1 MKNIFVVLFALF
13 LSTLSYGS
21 DDKIG
26 AYERLGEY
34 VPLDL
39 VYTNE
44 YGETKTLGE
53 FIGNVPAVISVN
65 YFNCP
70 GICGPQIDGLT
81 KSLDRI
87 TMIEGKEYK
96 PLTISFLTTD
106 LPKDAKDFKDN
117 HINIIRKDFDKKA
130 WNFLTTDNQKTIDA
144 LTAALGYEYKKV
156 ISKQGLTDY
165 IHPSGLVVLAPDG
178 KITRYL
184 NGIRY
189 TPFDL
194 KMAFYEASR
203 GEVRPTIARALAF
216 CFSFDPENSKYVLAT
231 NKIFATLMLIFVV
244 GLFIYL
250 SRNKKNNKQGD
261 ELNE

>member
-1 MKNIFVVLFALF
+1 MISNINA
-13 LSTLSYGS
+13 S

-26 AYERLGEY
+26 AYERLGNH

-39 VYTNE
+39 VFTNE
-44 YGETKTLGE
+44 LGETKTLGE
-53 FIGNVPAVISVN
+53 YMNGKPTVISVN
-65 YFNCP
+65 YFKCP

-87 TMIEGKEYK
+87 QLIEGEEYK

-106 LPKDAKDFKDN
+106 TAEDAANFKKN
-117 HINIIRKDFDKKA
+117 HTNVLRKDFNIKA
-130 WNFLTTDNQKTIDA
+130 WNFLVTKKQKTIDT
-144 LTAALGYEYKKV
+144 LTKALGYEYKKIV
-156 ISKQGLTDY
+156 TKKGFDDY
-165 IHPSGLVVLAPDG
+165 IHPTGLVVLAPDG

-184 NGIRY
+184 QGIRY

-194 KMAFYEASR
+194 KMAFFEAAK

-216 CFSFDPENSKYVLAT
+216 CFSFDPENSKYVLQT
-231 NKIFATLMLIFVV
+231 NKIFATIMLLFIL

-250 SRNKKNNKQGD
+250 IKSSKQKKKGD